1 VKIRRHRRSPRELL
15 TFEVEVHDEPF
26 AFFDHSCAGADS
38 HRLLGI
44 ALSERERGLLRA
56 GRSVAVLV
64 ACDQCLW
71 ERRLV
76 LRLAD

>member
-1 VKIRRHRRSPRELL
+1 VKIRRHRRSARELL
-15 TFEVEVHDEPF
+15 TLEVEVRDEPI
-26 AFFDHSCAGADS
+26 AFFDHSCAGADR

-56 GRSVAVLV
+56 GQPVVVLV

-71 ERRLV
+71 ERHLV
-76 LRLAD
+76 LRLAI